1 MERMGAEER
10 MVLRLIPNSD
20 TRRINRVDISN
31 ITKLSERRVKKIIDT
46 LVNRYG
52 IVIIGDRNGRTGYYI
67 PETDEARREGI
78 KPMKSQAIKE
88 FNRVIR
94 ILKGDLKAHE
104 KYLLEGK
111 DND

>member
-1 MERMGAEER
+1 MGAEER

-20 TRRINRVDISN
+20 TKRINRVDISS

-88 FNRVIR
+88 LKRVSR

-104 KYLLEGK
+104 KYLEVSK
-111 DND
+111 

>member
-78 KPMKSQAIKE
+78 KPMKSQAINE
-88 FNRVIR
+88 FNRVTR

-111 DND
+111 ND

>member
-52 IVIIGDRNGRTGYYI
+52 IVII
-67 PETDEARREGI
+67 
-78 KPMKSQAIKE
+78 
-88 FNRVIR
+88 
-94 ILKGDLKAHE
+94 
-104 KYLLEGK
+104 
-111 DND
+111 

>member
-20 TRRINRVDISN
+20 TKRINRVDISN

-46 LVNRYG
+46 LVNRYE

-88 FNRVIR
+88 FNRVTR

>member
-31 ITKLSERRVKKIIDT
+31 ITTLSERRVKKIIDT

>member
-1 MERMGAEER
+1 M
-10 MVLRLIPNSD
+10 LRLIPVSD
-20 TRRINRVDISN
+20 TRRINRVDISR

-52 IVIIGDRNGRTGYYI
+52 IVIIGERNGRTGYYI
-67 PETDEARREGI
+67 PETDEARRDGI

-88 FNRVIR
+88 FNRVTR

-104 KYLLEGK
+104 KYLLEDK

>member
-10 MVLRLIPNSD
+10 LVLRLIPNSD

>member
-20 TRRINRVDISN
+20 TKRIN
-31 ITKLSERRVKKIIDT
+31 RVKKIIDT

-88 FNRVIR
+88 FNRVTR

-104 KYLLEGK
+104 KYLEVSK
-111 DND
+111 

>member
-20 TRRINRVDISN
+20 TKRINRVDISS

-52 IVIIGDRNGRTGYYI
+52 IVIIGERNGRTGYYI

-78 KPMKSQAIKE
+78 KAMKSQAIKE
-88 FNRVIR
+88 FNRVTR
-94 ILKGDLKAHE
+94 ILKADLKAHE

>member
-52 IVIIGDRNGRTGYYI
+52 IVILGERNGRTGYYI

-88 FNRVIR
+88 SNRVTR

>member
-1 MERMGAEER
+1 MKRMGAEER
-10 MVLRLIPNSD
+10 IVLRLIPNSD

-88 FNRVIR
+88 LNRVTR

-104 KYLLEGK
+104 KYLEVNK
-111 DND
+111 

>member
-10 MVLRLIPNSD
+10 IVLRLIPNSD

-78 KPMKSQAIKE
+78 KPMKSQAINE
-88 FNRVIR
+88 FNRVTR

-111 DND
+111 ND

>member
-52 IVIIGDRNGRTGYYI
+52 IVIIGERNGRTGYYI

-78 KPMKSQAIKE
+78 KPMKSQEIKE
-88 FNRVIR
+88 FNRVTR

-111 DND
+111 NND

>member
-52 IVIIGDRNGRTGYYI
+52 IVIIGERNGRTGYYI
-67 PETDEARREGI
+67 PETDEARRDGI
-78 KPMKSQAIKE
+78 KPMKSPAIKE
-88 FNRVIR
+88 FNRVTR

>member
-1 MERMGAEER
+1 

-20 TRRINRVDISN
+20 TKRINRVDISN

-52 IVIIGDRNGRTGYYI
+52 VVIIGDRNGRTGYYI

-78 KPMKSQAIKE
+78 KPMKSQSIKE
-88 FNRVIR
+88 FNRVTR

>member
-20 TRRINRVDISN
+20 NRRINRVDISN

-52 IVIIGDRNGRTGYYI
+52 IVIIGERNGRTGYYI

-88 FNRVIR
+88 FNRVTR